1 VVSESKVIPFR
12 KRPPSE
18 AELKM
23 YRKITRYWH
32 PELRKLMFPDHFR
45 GDEKKDEASR

>member
-1 VVSESKVIPFR
+1 MASESKVIPFR

-23 YRKITRYWH
+23 YRQMTRYWR
-32 PELRKLMFPDHFR
+32 PEVRKLMFPDHFR
-45 GDEKKDEASR
+45 DDEKKDEPSR